1 MEREGEADERRRER
15 GQVDS
20 APETLTRHGARREHG
35 TAQLV
40 LCFVAAEEVGTDRG
54 TCRRAHRH
62 ARRRERRA
70 VHIAHRDRGIGPS
83 AWHATT
89 DETSAQW
96 PRPRPTRAEARRDA
110 HSGRHFHHH
119 VPSSACRCHVV
130 GSGIYRCGRILI
142 SIIKVLLRR
151 DLARL
156 GLRLTGGN
164 GVGPYG
170 TTLPTACKVAMA

>member
-1 MEREGEADERRRER
+1 
-15 GQVDS
+15 VDS

-130 GSGIYRCGRILI
+130 GSGIYRCGRRPYKHNKGIVEARFGEI
-142 SIIKVLLRR
+142 GIETHGGKRGRSLRY
-151 DLARL
+151 DPTY
-156 GLRLTGGN
+156 GVQGGN
-164 GVGPYG
+164 GINS
-170 TTLPTACKVAMA
+170 TIMNE